1 METPLERWHEVV
13 RSRNPALLNQIL
25 AEDATFH
32 SPILFRPQ
40 QGKDLVALYLTGAMH
55 VIANPSFRYVRE
67 VSQDNN
73 CVLEFETQIDDVHV
87 NGVDIITWD
96 DNGLITDFKVMVRP
110 LRAVNVVQQRMA
122 ELLEQMT

>member
-96 DNGLITDFKVMVRP
+96 DQGLITDFKVMIRP
-110 LRAVNVVQQRMA
+110 LRAMNVVQQRMA